1 MALPPESNSRIL
13 KGLHGVRVVDAFR
26 YRPIGSLPGEALA
39 HAEPPPPAAPTF
51 DEEAIRRAY
60 EEGYR
65 AGREIGLGL
74 GRDETR
80 GKLAALNALLNDL
93 DGLAMRMLRRAENQ
107 AVDLVMA
114 IAEAILRREV
124 TVRRESI
131 LDMVRH
137 AIELIEAHE
146 AVEVH
151 LHPSVLHWIERD
163 GRAAYDALLELTHV
177 QLRPDSTLPEDG
189 FRVVTPSADVS
200 ADLSLQLQEIARRL
214 ELPQSAAERRERDD
228 TGPVLDTPWR
238 IELAQDDAGT
248 EPASRS

>member
-1 MALPPESNSRIL
+1 MALPIDTNSRIL
-13 KGLHGVRVVDAFR
+13 KGLAPGRTIDAFR
-26 YRPIGSLPGEALA
+26 YRPIGTLAGESLAQS
-39 HAEPPPPAAPTF
+39 EPPPPPAPTF

-93 DGLAMRMLRRAENQ
+93 DGLAMRLLRRAESQ
-107 AVDLVMA
+107 AVELVMA
-114 IAEAILRREV
+114 IAEAVLRREL

-146 AVEVH
+146 TVEVH
-151 LHPSVLHWIERD
+151 LHPNVLHWIERD

-189 FRVVTPSADVS
+189 FRVITPSADVT

-214 ELPQSAAERRERDD
+214 ELPQGGERREREDAAA
-228 TGPVLDTPWR
+228 VLDTPWR
-238 IELAQDDAGT
+238 IELAQDDPSASPG
-248 EPASRS
+248 EP